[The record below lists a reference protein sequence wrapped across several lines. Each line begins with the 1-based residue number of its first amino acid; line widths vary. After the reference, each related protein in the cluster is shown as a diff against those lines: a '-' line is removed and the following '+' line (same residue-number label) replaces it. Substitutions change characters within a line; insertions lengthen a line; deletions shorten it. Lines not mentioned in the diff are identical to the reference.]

1 MNELYVYNETNG
13 YTTFGSVRE
22 YLELIIDVEY
32 IDDLFDSCYEE
43 IDIPYVG
50 RRKVSELIA
59 AFNCYQDAIEDEI
72 AYYEDDITGVL
83 ECGDDTYYFNGD
95 ILSFS
100 EEKLRAEVE
109 GS

>member
-13 YTTFGSVRE
+13 YATFGSVRE
-22 YLELIIDVEY
+22 YLEFMINVEY

-50 RRKVSELIA
+50 KRKVSELIA
-59 AFNCYQDAIEDEI
+59 VFNCYQDAIEDEI
-72 AYYEDDITGVL
+72 AYYEDDIVGTL
-83 ECGDDTYYFNGD
+83 EGGDDTYEFMGD

-100 EEKLRAEVE
+100 VEKLRAEVE
-109 GS
+109 SS

>member
-1 MNELYVYNETNG
+1 MDELYVYNETNG

-43 IDIPYVG
+43 IDIPCVG
-50 RRKVSELIA
+50 KRKVSELIA
-59 AFNCYQDAIEDEI
+59 AFNCYQDVIEDEI
-72 AYYEDDITGVL
+72 AYWEDDIVGTL
-83 ECGDDTYYFNGD
+83 EGGDDTYEFMGD

-100 EEKLRAEVE
+100 AEKLRTEVE